1 MNSTTQTPD
10 MLGASNPFVRG
21 YDKLSIERLLLITY
35 ANDCPPC
42 FRSIHDSQA
51 HLPDDALELFPCLF
65 NDDFALISEGQ
76 FIPDELDE
84 CCPSTGLVRQVIYA
98 VTGEMLNERQ
108 HVGDL
113 YSWEEAQAMVHRLKF
128 ETGHYSRAWEIS
140 TAHLTEEALRYLER
154 RASNFN
160 SGPTG
165 LLFELF
171 ALTDGNGLGC
181 KLIGTPWT
189 DENLMKIE
197 GGLYT
202 SLRQEQLDAGTPE
215 ALVNVLYLAALA
227 DVRLLIFDP
236 DAAVLDGLA
245 IYDEIATRST

>member
-1 MNSTTQTPD
+1 MNPTPQP
-10 MLGASNPFVRG
+10 LALPETSNPFARG
-21 YDKLSIERLLLITY
+21 YDNLHIERLLQITY

-113 YSWEEAQAMVHRLKF
+113 YSLEEAQAMVHRLKF

-165 LLFELF
+165 LLFEPF

-227 DVRLLIFDP
+227 DVRLLILDP

>member
-1 MNSTTQTPD
+1 MTPSPQPPA
-10 MLGASNPFVRG
+10 LLETSNPFARG
-21 YDKLSIERLLLITY
+21 YDYLHIERLLQITY

-42 FRSIHDSQA
+42 FRPVHDAQA

-65 NDDFALISEGQ
+65 NDDFALISEDQ
-76 FIPDELDE
+76 SIPDELNE
-84 CCPSTGLVRQVIYA
+84 RCQSIGLVRQVIYA
-98 VTGEMLNERQ
+98 VIGEMLNERH

-113 YSWEEAQAMVHRLKF
+113 YSLEEAQAMVHRLSF
-128 ETGHYSRAWEIS
+128 DTGHYSRAWEIS
-140 TAHLTEEALRYLER
+140 TAHLTDEALHHLESR
-154 RASNFN
+154 IGNAVSK
-160 SGPTG
+160 PTG
-165 LLFELF
+165 LLFEPF
-171 ALTDGNGLGC
+171 ALPDCNGVGC

-189 DENLMKIE
+189 DDNLVQIE
-197 GGLYT
+197 GNPYS

-245 IYDEIATRST
+245 IFDE

>member
-1 MNSTTQTPD
+1 MNPSPQPLALLET
-10 MLGASNPFVRG
+10 SNSFARG
-21 YDKLSIERLLLITY
+21 YDNLHIERLLQITY

-42 FRSIHDSQA
+42 FLPVHDAQA

-65 NDDFALISEGQ
+65 NDDVALISEGQ
-76 FIPDELDE
+76 SIPDELDE
-84 CCPSTGLVRQVIYA
+84 RFQSTGLVRQVIYA
-98 VTGEMLNERQ
+98 VTGEMLNERH

-113 YSWEEAQAMVHRLKF
+113 YSLEEAQAMVHRLSF
-128 ETGHYSRAWEIS
+128 DTGHYSRAWEIS
-140 TAHLTEEALRYLER
+140 TAHLTDETLRHLQSR
-154 RASNFN
+154 VGNFE
-160 SGPTG
+160 SKPTG
-165 LLFELF
+165 LLFEPF
-171 ALTDGNGLGC
+171 ALPDCNGVGC

-189 DENLMKIE
+189 DDNLVQIE
-197 GGLYT
+197 GNPYS

-245 IYDEIATRST
+245 IFDE

>member
-1 MNSTTQTPD
+1 MNPTRQAPALL
-10 MLGASNPFVRG
+10 MASNPFVRG
-21 YDKLSIERLLLITY
+21 YDNLRIERLLLITY
-35 ANDCPPC
+35 EDDCPPC
-42 FRSIHDSQA
+42 FRPVHDIQA
-51 HLPDDALELFPCLF
+51 HLPDDELQLFPCLL

-76 FIPDELDE
+76 SIPNDLDE
-84 CCPSTGLVRQVIYA
+84 RCQSTGLVRQVIYA
-98 VTGEMLNERQ
+98 VIGEILNER
-108 HVGDL
+108 HHLGDL
-113 YSWEEAQAMVHRLKF
+113 YSLEEAQATVNHLSF

-140 TAHLTEEALRYLER
+140 TAHLPEETMLYLEEWV
-154 RASNFN
+154 SNFA
-160 SGPTG
+160 PRQTG

-171 ALTDGNGLGC
+171 TLPDYCGIGC

-189 DENLMKIE
+189 DENLLNIE
-197 GGLYT
+197 GNRYS

-245 IYDEIATRST
+245 VYNE

>member
-1 MNSTTQTPD
+1 MNFTTQTPAV
-10 MLGASNPFVRG
+10 LGASNPFVRG
-21 YDKLSIERLLLITY
+21 YDNLSIERLLLITY

-42 FRSIHDSQA
+42 FRSIHDSHA

-84 CCPSTGLVRQVIYA
+84 CCPSTGLVRQVVYS
-98 VTGEMLNERQ
+98 VTGEMLSERH

-113 YSWEEAQAMVHRLKF
+113 YSLEEAQAMVHRLKF

-140 TAHLTEEALRYLER
+140 TAHLTEEALEYFER

-165 LLFELF
+165 LLFEPF
-171 ALTDGNGLGC
+171 ALRDCNGVGC
-181 KLIGTPWT
+181 KLISTPWT
-189 DENLMKIE
+189 DDNLVKIE
-197 GGLYT
+197 DNPYS

>member
-1 MNSTTQTPD
+1 MSPSPQPPALLKT
-10 MLGASNPFVRG
+10 SNPFARG
-21 YDKLSIERLLLITY
+21 YDNLHIERLLQITY

-42 FRSIHDSQA
+42 FRPVHDAEA
-51 HLPDDALELFPCLF
+51 HLSDDALELFPCLF

-76 FIPDELDE
+76 SIPDELIE
-84 CCPSTGLVRQVIYA
+84 YFQSTGLVRQVIYA
-98 VTGEMLNERQ
+98 VTGEMLNERH

-113 YSWEEAQAMVHRLKF
+113 YSLEEAQAMVHRLSF
-128 ETGHYSRAWEIS
+128 DAGHYSRAWEIS
-140 TAHLTEEALRYLER
+140 TAHLTDEALRHLESR
-154 RASNFN
+154 VDNVDSR
-160 SGPTG
+160 PTG
-165 LLFELF
+165 LLFEPF
-171 ALTDGNGLGC
+171 ALPDCSGIGC

-189 DENLMKIE
+189 DDNLVKIE
-197 GGLYT
+197 GNPYS

-245 IYDEIATRST
+245 IFDE

>member
-1 MNSTTQTPD
+1 MNPTRQTPA
-10 MLGASNPFVRG
+10 LLKASNPFARG
-21 YDKLSIERLLLITY
+21 YDNLHIERLLLITY

-42 FRSIHDSQA
+42 FRSIHDSQT

-76 FIPDELDE
+76 SIPEKLAE
-84 CCPSTGLVRQVIYA
+84 RCQSTGLVRQVVYSVI
-98 VTGEMLNERQ
+98 GEMLNERH

-113 YSWEEAQAMVHRLKF
+113 YSLEEAQAMVHRLNF

-140 TAHLTEEALRYLER
+140 NAHLTEEALRYSEC
-154 RASNFN
+154 RAGNFD
-160 SGPTG
+160 SRSTG
-165 LLFELF
+165 LLFEPF
-171 ALTDGNGLGC
+171 ALTDCNGVGY

-189 DENLMKIE
+189 DDNLVRIE
-197 GGLYT
+197 GRPYS

-215 ALVNVLYLAALA
+215 SLVNLLYLAALA

-236 DAAVLDGLA
+236 DAAVLDGLV
-245 IYDEIATRST
+245 IYDE

>member
-35 ANDCPPC
+35 EDDCPPC
-42 FRSIHDSQA
+42 FRPVHDAQA
-51 HLPDDALELFPCLF
+51 HLPDDELQLFPCLF
-65 NDDFALISEGQ
+65 NDDVGLISEGQ
-76 FIPDELDE
+76 SIPDELNE
-84 CCPSTGLVRQVIYA
+84 RFQSTGLVRQVIYA
-98 VTGEMLNERQ
+98 VTGEMLNKRH

-113 YSWEEAQAMVHRLKF
+113 YSLEEAQAMVHRLNF
-128 ETGHYSRAWEIS
+128 DTGHYSRAWEIS
-140 TAHLTEEALRYLER
+140 TAHLTDEALRHLESR
-154 RASNFN
+154 VGNFD
-160 SGPTG
+160 SKPTG
-165 LLFELF
+165 LLFEPF
-171 ALTDGNGLGC
+171 ALPDCNGVGC

-189 DENLMKIE
+189 DDNLVKIE
-197 GGLYT
+197 SHPYS

-245 IYDEIATRST
+245 IFDE

>member
-21 YDKLSIERLLLITY
+21 YDNLSIERLLLITY

-51 HLPDDALELFPCLF
+51 HLLDDALELFACLF

-76 FIPDELDE
+76 AIPDELDE
-84 CCPSTGLVRQVIYA
+84 HFQSTGLVRQVIYA
-98 VTGEMLNERQ
+98 VTGEMLNERH

-113 YSWEEAQAMVHRLKF
+113 YSLAEAQAMIHRLNF
-128 ETGHYSRAWEIS
+128 DTGHYSRAWEIS
-140 TAHLTEEALRYLER
+140 TAHLTDEALHHLESR
-154 RASNFN
+154 VGNAVSK
-160 SGPTG
+160 PTG
-165 LLFELF
+165 LLFEPF
-171 ALTDGNGLGC
+171 ALPDCNGVGC

-189 DENLMKIE
+189 DYNLVKIE
-197 GGLYT
+197 DRPYA
-202 SLRQEQLDAGTPE
+202 SLRQQQLDAGTPE

-245 IYDEIATRST
+245 IFDE

>member
-1 MNSTTQTPD
+1 MNSTTQAPA

-21 YDKLSIERLLLITY
+21 YDNLFIERLLLITY

-84 CCPSTGLVRQVIYA
+84 RCPSTGLVRQVVYSVI
-98 VTGEMLNERQ
+98 GEMLNERH

-113 YSWEEAQAMVHRLKF
+113 YSLEEAQAMVHRLNF

-140 TAHLTEEALRYLER
+140 TAHLTEEALRYFER
-154 RASNFN
+154 RAGSFN
-160 SGPTG
+160 AGATG
-165 LLFELF
+165 LLFEPF
-171 ALTDGNGLGC
+171 ALRDCNVLGC

-197 GGLYT
+197 DRPYA

-227 DVRLLIFDP
+227 DVRWLIFDP

-245 IYDEIATRST
+245 ISDE